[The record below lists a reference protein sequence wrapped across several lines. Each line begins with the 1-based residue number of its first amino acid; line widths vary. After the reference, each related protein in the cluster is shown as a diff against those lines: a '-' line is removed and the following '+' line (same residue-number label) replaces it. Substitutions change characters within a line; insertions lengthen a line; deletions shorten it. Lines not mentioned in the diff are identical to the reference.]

1 MARPG
6 AGGFQVHMKNTFR
19 GLSLFGALLCTFACA
34 PLAAQVQ
41 FQGSLTTNTVGVPV
55 TLASPVYYAETVTAL
70 TTIGPAGLS
79 CSTNP
84 VAQVRLKRAGVD
96 SQIGYI
102 YVTPGTSRAGTIAIP
117 SLQVGDVVYAS
128 LQAAGGGC
136 ANELPIQVSFTAQ
149 YVANVSTN
157 LTNLASGA
165 NAFIDHAGGSGLES
179 RARLHL
185 ICTYRLRVLS

>member
-1 MARPG
+1 M
-6 AGGFQVHMKNTFR
+6 TFR
-19 GLSLFGALLCTFACA
+19 GFWLICIAAIM
-34 PLAAQVQ
+34 LAAAPIAAQTQ
-41 FQGSLTTNTVGVPV
+41 FQGQIISNTVGIPV

-70 TTIGPAGLS
+70 TTVAPS
-79 CSTNP
+79 NMTCSSYP
-84 VAQVRLKRAGVD
+84 VAQVRLKRAGAD
-96 SQIGYI
+96 SQIGFI
-102 YVTPGTSRAGTIAIP
+102 SVAPGVSTAGTIAIP
-117 SLQVGDVVYAS
+117 SLQVGDVVYGS
-128 LQAAGGGC
+128 LETAGVGC
-136 ANELPIQVSFTAQ
+136 SNELPIQVSFTAQ